1 MRFFIDISYDGTN
14 YHGWQIQP
22 NARTVQHQIN
32 NALSTILNC
41 NISVVGAG
49 RTDTGVHAKQLIAH
63 FDFENDFDLLKIR
76 NKLNG
81 FLDNDISINDIYKVK
96 DDVHARFSA
105 ISRTYQYQIS
115 KVKDPFIRQSFL
127 ITRKIN
133 TEEMINA
140 CKLLIGE
147 KDFSAFAKLHSDNFT
162 NKCIIYYAGWEED
175 SKHLVFTIKANRFLR
190 NMVRSIIGTILE
202 IGLNKISIADL
213 SSIIN
218 KSNRIYAGPSAP
230 AHALFL
236 TKIEYPDNIF

>member
-133 TEEMINA
+133 TKEMINA

-162 NKCIIYYAGWEED
+162 NKC
-175 SKHLVFTIKANRFLR
+175 
-190 NMVRSIIGTILE
+190 
-202 IGLNKISIADL
+202 
-213 SSIIN
+213 
-218 KSNRIYAGPSAP
+218 
-230 AHALFL
+230 
-236 TKIEYPDNIF
+236 NI